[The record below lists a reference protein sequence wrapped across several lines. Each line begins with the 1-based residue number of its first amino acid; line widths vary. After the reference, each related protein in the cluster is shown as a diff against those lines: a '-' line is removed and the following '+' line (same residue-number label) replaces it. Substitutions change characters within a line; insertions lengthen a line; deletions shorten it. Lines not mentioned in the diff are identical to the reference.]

1 MSIRIVR
8 FLNSIK
14 DIEDPYKQIELIE
27 EEKEMLENEL
37 RDQMNIIECGYMT
50 AIQKAALN
58 FKRAWE
64 IYKVHLKQELPKLI
78 SKILWISLNISWII
92 FVIEMW
98 CL

>member
-64 IYKVHLKQELPKLI
+64 IYKEEDRHGKAFLVGMLI
-78 SKILWISLNISWII
+78 AVSNCGY
-92 FVIEMW
+92 VVCPER
-98 CL
+98 

>member
-58 FKRAWE
+58 FKRVWE
-64 IYKVHLKQELPKLI
+64 IYKEEDKHGQAFLVGMLI
-78 SKILWISLNISWII
+78 TVSNCGY
-92 FVIEMW
+92 VVCPER
-98 CL
+98 